1 MDIQGGVNALDFAE
15 SVGLVRDILLIV
27 LLALTTI
34 ALLIV
39 LWKLSGLLNSVHR
52 TARNVEEL
60 VEAVSSRIVAPAAAG
75 SGVAFGVGKLAAFF
89 LGFSRKRNR
98 KGG

>member
-1 MDIQGGVNALDFAE
+1 MDFTE

-27 LLALTTI
+27 LLALTTV

-39 LWKLSGLLNSVHR
+39 LWKVSGLLNSVRR
-52 TARNVEEL
+52 TASNVEEL
-60 VEAVSSRIVAPAAAG
+60 VEVVSSRIVAPAAAG

-89 LGFSRKRNR
+89 MGFSRKRNR